1 LKRDFRRQEIKN
13 LFKEFDKTNNRY
25 LRHTKKIFMNNY
37 GGIDDDITRKKIKKS
52 TQNKPS
58 RFID

>member
-1 LKRDFRRQEIKN
+1 
-13 LFKEFDKTNNRY
+13 
-25 LRHTKKIFMNNY
+25 MNNY